1 MSGAPANL
9 SAAQNAAMNA
19 FRVLVKK
26 LLNKNAAPNALH
38 AATNTAVVA
47 IRAYQNKKAQA
58 PNSVAAAAANV
69 SRGNAV
75 PTTQKSFMAGVVGK
89 LSNMKTRLTAPRV
102 KAAAMNVASA
112 ISLAARLRRATGVPS
127 GTPPHVEFTKAENY
141 FKTQPNSN
149 TVQVNKLKAGAKKRL
164 LGGWNYG
171 VNNSRKATFWKEYNA
186 LNKSLENMA
195 RTRNFTKYIPLG
207 RNANK
212 NIKKYPKY
220 TQFFTNV
227 KNLPGLNTRR
237 NALLVQEGGILP
249 NQIGTFNKSVD
260 DLLKQYNKYKGYE
273 PVTKSYAQL
282 AQHRGGVKGAYM
294 TSANRVV
301 FKGIAN
307 KGPAEY
313 RLAKRNAVSNR
324 KAYGT
329 DPEFKKFWNAY
340 NKSEAALKL
349 EAAKAAA
356 VSAAN
361 KASAANISVAN
372 ANKAAANAARA
383 AAEAR
388 THFNKTNR
396 STVLRSVRD
405 AANTASKRAQA
416 SLAAAKKREAD
427 AAAKTAANAKAA
439 AKAVANAQK
448 AEADRVAAEAKAVAN
463 KTAKI
468 TKLKKN
474 ISNARNAAFRALQA
488 VNAAKAEAE
497 ATKAQTLRTQLN
509 SLGVNQEVKN
519 VANTQVREARG
530 HANAAK
536 KAAAQKTFNAE
547 LAQFIKV
554 KSYAKP
560 ESLAAILARMNG
572 LAPIAGIATTNARL
586 LNARNTQRKVAI
598 KYFIQEVWPKTAR
611 GGKPGTNNVNRIA
624 GSYGLAPLTNAD
636 RAIMNRLIPINN
648 KNVKSNSIIGWRR
661 LQRSADTNYNERVAE
676 LKNALGFPKPSAAP
690 PPPPPPPTGPVPGS
704 RGAALLLPNK
714 RGRPTT
720 WTINQKFQNSYAK
733 NNQAL
738 SNLYILSN
746 NGQTYR
752 KTNNN
757 TGTFNNT
764 QVYNWVPGARNFV
777 KR

>member
-1 MSGAPANL
+1 
-9 SAAQNAAMNA
+9 MNA

-58 PNSVAAAAANV
+58 PNSVVAVATNV
-69 SRGNAV
+69 SQGNAA

-112 ISLAARLRRATGVPS
+112 ISIAIRLRRAPGVPS

-149 TVQVNKLKAGAKKRL
+149 TVQANKLKAGAKKRL
-164 LGGWNYG
+164 IGGWNYG

-186 LNKSLENMA
+186 LNKSIENMA
-195 RTRNFTKYIPLG
+195 RTRNFTRYIPLG

-220 TQFFTNV
+220 TQFFTNA

-237 NALLVQEGGILP
+237 NALLAQEGGILP
-249 NQIGTFNKSVD
+249 NQMATFNKSVD
-260 DLLKQYNKYKGYE
+260 DLLKQYNKYKGYY

-282 AQHRGGVKGAYM
+282 AQYKGGVKGAYM
-294 TSANRVV
+294 TSANRAV
-301 FKGIAN
+301 FKGFAN
-307 KGPAEY
+307 KGPEAY
-313 RLAKRNAVSNR
+313 RKALPSPQNGRTMGRNVVSNR

-329 DPEFKKFWNAY
+329 DPEFKKFWNLY

-361 KASAANISVAN
+361 LASAAPSVRMATT
-372 ANKAAANAARA
+372 AAANAARA

-396 STVLRSVRD
+396 SAVLKSVRD
-405 AANTASKRAQA
+405 AANAASKRAQA

-427 AAAKTAANAKAA
+427 AAAKTAANAKATA
-439 AKAVANAQK
+439 AQK
-448 AEADRVAAEAKAVAN
+448 ATANKAAAN

-468 TKLKKN
+468 AKLKKN
-474 ISNARNAAFRALQA
+474 ISNARNAASRALQA

-497 ATKAQTLRTQLN
+497 ATKANLLKQQLAA
-509 SLGVNQEVKN
+509 LGENVT
-519 VANTQVREARG
+519 VANQQVQEARG

-536 KAAAQKTFNAE
+536 KADAQKKFNAE
-547 LAQFIKV
+547 LKQFNSV
-554 KSYAKP
+554 KSYAKLG
-560 ESLAAILARMNG
+560 SLNAILGRMASAAKLAGISNTDPKLLTARKNKHEAAIRE
-572 LAPIAGIATTNARL
+572 
-586 LNARNTQRKVAI
+586 
-598 KYFIQEVWPKTAR
+598 FIQEIWPMTER
-611 GGKPGTNNVNRIA
+611 GGAPGNANVNRIA
-624 GSYGLAPLTNAD
+624 AKYEINLNAD
-636 RAIMNRLIPINN
+636 KALINNLIPKKNN
-648 KNVKSNSIIGWRR
+648 LSKNSIIGWRR
-661 LQRSADTNYNERVAE
+661 LRGPNSNYNERRNE
-676 LKNALGFPKPSAAP
+676 LRKSLKINTQAAPP
-690 PPPPPPPTGPVPGS
+690 PPPPPPPTGPTRRS
-704 RGAALLLPNK
+704 TLLKIPRLKKIENNLRNRFITSKANYTNSKSYNGINK
-714 RGRPTT
+714 TSLQGLTPAE
-720 WTINQKFQNSYAK
+720 IKAHLNSL
-733 NNQAL
+733 NNFSIRSQQA
-738 SNLYILSN
+738 
-746 NGQTYR
+746 
-752 KTNNN
+752 
-757 TGTFNNT
+757 FNNA
-764 QVYNWVPGARNFV
+764 AREKMANYF
-777 KR
+777 K